1 MSLRSLEKRYS
12 KEEMDLAAQNLLLA
26 SSNPTVSV
34 FKTILA
40 RNKKRER
47 AKDNGSLTKLTTS
60 ENYGFVRGANY
71 FGGNRK

>member
-47 AKDNGSLTKLTTS
+47 TKDNGSLTKLTTID
-60 ENYGFVRGANY
+60 
-71 FGGNRK
+71 